1 MERRDFL
8 KAGAV
13 LGMGGAVPGIVFA
26 QGQRDQGGRKG
37 YGNLLIMIELKG
49 GNDGL
54 NTVVPYTST
63 QYYALRPRIA
73 IKREQVLQL
82 DDRYG
87 LHPSLQPM
95 MPLWQAG
102 ELSVVQGLSYP
113 QPNLS
118 DFRSIE
124 IWDTAS
130 RSDQYLREGWLTR
143 TFAARPVP
151 ASFGADGVIVGTADL
166 GPLDGGARA
175 VALANPDAFLNEAKL
190 AMPSHALG
198 NATLEHVL
206 KVEADIVKAADGLRP
221 KAGKFEF
228 KTHFPDGGFGN
239 SIKAAMQVVAAPGRG
254 GADVAVVCLSL
265 GSFDTHTN
273 QQGTQAN
280 LLRQLGE
287 GIASL
292 KSALTELGRWNDTL
306 IVTYSEFGRRPRE
319 NLNNGTDHGT
329 AAAHFVAGGRVKGG
343 LTGHGPVL
351 EQLDGGGNLAP
362 AVDFRSLYAT
372 VLERWWGMDSQPV
385 LAGRFAPLD
394 LIKT

>member
-8 KAGAV
+8 KAGAM
-13 LGMGGAVPGIVFA
+13 LGVGGAASGLPGIVFA
-26 QGQRDQGGRKG
+26 QGQDKRKG
-37 YGNLLIMIELKG
+37 YGNLLILIELKG

-54 NTVVPYTST
+54 NTVVPYTSA

-87 LHPSLQPM
+87 LHPSLQAM

-118 DFRSIE
+118 HFRSIE

-143 TFAARPVP
+143 AFAAKPVP
-151 ASFGADGVIVGTADL
+151 ASFGADGVIIGTADL
-166 GPLDGGARA
+166 GPLEGGSRA
-175 VALANPDAFLNEAKL
+175 VALANPDAFLNDAKL
-190 AMPSHALG
+190 AMPSHAMG
-198 NATLEHVL
+198 NATLAHVL

-221 KAGKFEF
+221 KSGKFAF
-228 KTHFPDGGFGN
+228 QTHFPDGGFGN
-239 SIKAAMQVVAAPGRG
+239 SIKAAMQVVAAPGHG

-329 AAAHFVAGGRVKGG
+329 ASAHFVAGGRVKGG
-343 LTGHGPVL
+343 LAGQGPVL
-351 EQLDGGGNLAP
+351 ERLDGGGNLDP
-362 AVDFRSLYAT
+362 SVDFRSLYAT
-372 VLERWWGMDSQPV
+372 VLERWWGMDSQSV

-394 LIKT
+394 LIKA